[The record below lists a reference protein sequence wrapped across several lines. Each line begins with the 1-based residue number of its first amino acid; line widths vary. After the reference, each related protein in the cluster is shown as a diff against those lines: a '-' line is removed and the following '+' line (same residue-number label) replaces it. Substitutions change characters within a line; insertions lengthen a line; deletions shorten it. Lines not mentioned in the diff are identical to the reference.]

1 MNAFYI
7 SKLTMK
13 LPIAFGTMY
22 MSRIIL
28 VKYVLKPI
36 HGPKKYKVD
45 VYGTQEKIFSSSEET
60 KFDTDI
66 LSSI

>member
-13 LPIAFGTMY
+13 LPIAFGTVY
-22 MSRIIL
+22 KSRFLL
-28 VKYVLKPI
+28 VKYVLTPI
-36 HGPKKYKVD
+36 QGPKKYKVD